1 MMTPLLFLLLA
12 ALTGYLA
19 DRKFDT
25 EPEHVVPLAAASII
39 CTLTGIMLFLL

>member
-19 DRKFDT
+19 DRKFDS
-25 EPEHVVPLAAASII
+25 EPEHVVPLAAASIV
-39 CTLTGIMLFLL
+39 CTIIGIMLLIL